1 MPSESH
7 YEMCFA
13 SITINNILT
22 CDAEF
27 NHVTI
32 YSLADFTDFI
42 NMYVF
47 NYTLMIHSKK
57 NYTLMM
63 MLTVILFSLD
73 AMYKSFSFFSIE

>member
-13 SITINNILT
+13 LITINRILT

-57 NYTLMM
+57 KLH
-63 MLTVILFSLD
+63 SDDD
-73 AMYKSFSFFSIE
+73 AYSNSFQP